1 MKPVVSLNAVVP
13 EYFNSTSVS
22 LVLIKSYVLNKL
34 NPADGHQR
42 PVIKIN
48 NFFCE
53 DDPWEVIRTICSIE
67 TPIIG
72 FSVYPWNYQLMKKIV
87 SETRR
92 RQRRSLIVLGGPSVS
107 FDAKNA
113 MRDWPGADII
123 VKGPGEETF
132 FQLLM
137 TRMNQKTFTNVSNI
151 VYRLGEEIVEN
162 SFEKN
167 FSVEKQCYPLI
178 TEDLEG
184 LEIVN
189 YDTSRGCSFRCNYCA
204 WNVDGT
210 EPWGIRYYPM
220 GKVKEDLERIFKLD
234 SLAKLLINDSNITV
248 NASRCIEIF
257 RFINRLNQKRQE
269 KGKPFVMIVLDL
281 NPQYF
286 SDNIIAELKKMH
298 VGVLG
303 FGLQSIDEEVLRIA
317 NRKFNKEKYL
327 TNLKKMSEK
336 RGIQIIIELIFGL
349 PGDTLDKF
357 RKNIEFY
364 LSELRT
370 YSFICFRFLVL
381 PGSPFWYQREK
392 YGIVNQS
399 DPPFDVISTKT
410 FSEEEL
416 NYADR
421 LASWFELFFSIF
433 RSVKKTIESYA
444 IDTGQPQVPIYEKLF
459 ERLFP
464 KYEDFFDKGWKQE
477 HTYFY
482 IGKLRQKRYAHIRKN
497 ILSDS
502 RKILRDLL

>member
-1 MKPVVSLNAVVP
+1 MKPLISLNALVP

-22 LVLIKSYVLNKL
+22 LVLLKSYVRNKWKPVEGRE
-34 NPADGHQR
+34 N

-53 DDPWEVIRTICSIE
+53 DDPREIIQTICSVE
-67 TPIIG
+67 TAIIG
-72 FSVYPWNYQLMKKIV
+72 FAVYPWNYRLMKGIV

-92 RQRRSLIVLGGPSVS
+92 RQPQSLIVLGGPSVS
-107 FDAKNA
+107 FDAKNG
-113 MRDWPGADII
+113 MRNWPGADII

-137 TRMNQKTFTNVSNI
+137 THMNQKPFTQVPNI
-151 VYRLGEEIVEN
+151 VYRQDPEILEN
-162 SFEKN
+162 PFEMN
-167 FSVEKQCYPLI
+167 FSVEKQSYPLI

-189 YDTSRGCSFRCNYCA
+189 YDTARGCGFRCNYCA

-210 EPWGIRYYPM
+210 EPWGVRYYPM
-220 GKVKEDLERIFKLD
+220 GKVKADLERIFKLD
-234 SLAKLLINDSNITV
+234 SLVKLLINDSNITV
-248 NASRCIEIF
+248 NESRCIDIF
-257 RFINRLNQKRQE
+257 RFINRLNKKRQE
-269 KGKPFVMIVLDL
+269 RGKPFVMVVLDL

-286 SDNIIAELKKMH
+286 SDRIISELKKMH
-298 VGVLG
+298 IGVLG
-303 FGLQSIDEEVLRIA
+303 FGLQSIDEDVLRIA
-317 NRKFNKEKYL
+317 NRKFNREKYL
-327 TNLKKMSEK
+327 SNLKKLSEK

-357 RKNIEFY
+357 RKNMEFY

-392 YGIVNQS
+392 YGIVHQA
-399 DPPFDVISTKT
+399 DPPFDVVSTHT
-410 FSEEEL
+410 FSEAEL

-433 RSVKKTIESYA
+433 RTIKKTIESHA
-444 IDTGQPQVPIYEKLF
+444 INTGQPQVPIYEKLF

-464 KYEDFFDKGWKQE
+464 KYEYFFDRGWKQE

-482 IGKLRQKRYAHIRKN
+482 IGKLRQKRYAHIRKK

-502 RKILRDLL
+502 RKILRDIL